1 MGDMSPTVRDKPVSS
16 LDILL
21 ERDVFLRTLTRET
34 IAKRDPGCRVV
45 VHLKPEALEGREY

>member
-21 ERDVFLRTLTRET
+21 ERDVFLCTLTGET
-34 IAKRDPGCRVV
+34 IAKGNPGCRVV